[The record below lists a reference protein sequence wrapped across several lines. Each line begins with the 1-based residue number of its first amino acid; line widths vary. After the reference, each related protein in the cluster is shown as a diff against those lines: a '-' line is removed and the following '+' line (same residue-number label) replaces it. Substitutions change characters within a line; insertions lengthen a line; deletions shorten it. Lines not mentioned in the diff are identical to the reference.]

1 MKFVPILIVIT
12 FIVTVAVLSIHNDKV
27 VKKKGGDTEYIW
39 EKLKKMKTIA
49 QIDINGVVST
59 PSPTE
64 LNGETKQIF
73 SQAPSENPDDWDS
86 DDWKLYY

>member
-1 MKFVPILIVIT
+1 MGKT
-12 FIVTVAVLSIHNDKV
+12 
-27 VKKKGGDTEYIW
+27 
-39 EKLKKMKTIA
+39 KKMKTIA

>member
-39 EKLKKMKTIA
+39 EKLKK
-49 QIDINGVVST
+49 
-59 PSPTE
+59 
-64 LNGETKQIF
+64 
-73 SQAPSENPDDWDS
+73 
-86 DDWKLYY
+86 